1 MLSSEHQLIILFQIT
16 QGMEALANQKFVH
29 RDLAL
34 RNILVY
40 ELDVDDPKNINVKI
54 SDFGLTRREYSKLYV
69 EGGETMSLGCGP
81 RQNYFNF
88 MYFITGPRP
97 IRWMAPESLQ
107 KNRYSQKSDVW
118 SFGVLAYELLS
129 NGCVP
134 YAEIAEENL
143 NSHIINGGKPGAPK
157 DVTESTLNIWNS
169 LQICFETTPKD
180 RPTFTQLVSLLSQPL
195 PEVATTDDV
204 DTNIELAERERARM
218 DEKIKSLKKAAVC
231 VSRSYFGNYN
241 GIN

>member
-1 MLSSEHQLIILFQIT
+1 
-16 QGMEALANQKFVH
+16 
-29 RDLAL
+29 
-34 RNILVY
+34 
-40 ELDVDDPKNINVKI
+40 
-54 SDFGLTRREYSKLYV
+54 
-69 EGGETMSLGCGP
+69 
-81 RQNYFNF
+81 
-88 MYFITGPRP
+88 
-97 IRWMAPESLQ
+97 MAPESLQ

-134 YAEIAEENL
+134 YARIAERSL

-180 RPTFTQLVSLLSQPL
+180 RSTFNQLVSLLSQPL

-204 DTNIELAERERARM
+204 DTNIESAKRERARM
-218 DEKIKSLKKAAVC
+218 DEKIKSLEKAV
-231 VSRSYFGNYN
+231 VGVFFQQRE
-241 GIN
+241 